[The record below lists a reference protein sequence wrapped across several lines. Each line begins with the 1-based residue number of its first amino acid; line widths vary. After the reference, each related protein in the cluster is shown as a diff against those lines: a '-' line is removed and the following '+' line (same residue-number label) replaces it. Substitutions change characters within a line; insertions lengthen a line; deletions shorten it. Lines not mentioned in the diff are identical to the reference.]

1 MAKPWDHAESVIAQK
16 FFKNQV
22 GGLFRKQILLRPDET
37 GLIERDGKITG
48 KFGPGKH
55 TVSNIFNRELTEI
68 ILVDQGIKSLRRDI
82 TGLWTRDDRKI
93 NSTVE
98 MRFRVASPDKLFAN
112 LMRDRN
118 VLTFEDLYSKISV
131 EFLAR
136 VITPEV
142 KKRKIDDLYGNR
154 EILERL
160 RESIEVD
167 LKKTLGLWGI
177 GLVSFSLIWN
187 FPPEYEKY
195 LESRGIRKQIT
206 EEKEAEHDEELRAAE
221 NEKEIERLKAGGE
234 LSKEA
239 MKAGLEREKL
249 KREFELEMGK
259 KETQEDMKEA
269 MEALKLKDIKD
280 GQKILRRAKKKK
292 LNLPDDE

>member
-1 MAKPWDHAESVIAQK
+1 MAKLWEHAESVIAQK

-22 GGLFRKQILLRPDET
+22 GGLFRKQILLKPDEV
-37 GLIERDGKITG
+37 GLVERDGRITG
-48 KFGPGKH
+48 KFGPGRH

-68 ILVDQGIKSLRRDI
+68 ILVDQGIKSLRRDLAD
-82 TGLWTRDDRKI
+82 LWTKDDRRI

-98 MRFRVASPDKLFAN
+98 LRFRVNNPDKLFAN

-118 VLTFEDLYSKISV
+118 VLGFEDLYNKISV

-142 KKRKIDDLYGNR
+142 KKRVIDELYGNR

-160 RESIEVD
+160 RESIEVE

-177 GLVSFSLIWN
+177 ELVSFSLVWE

-195 LESRGIRKQIT
+195 LESRGVRKQIA
-206 EEKEAEHDEELRAAE
+206 EEKEAEYGEALKAAE
-221 NEKEIERLKAGGE
+221 HEREIEKLKAGAG
-234 LSKEA
+234 LSREA
-239 MKAGLEREKL
+239 MKAGLERERL
-249 KREFELEMGK
+249 EREFELEMGK

-269 MEALKLKDIKD
+269 LEALKLKDIKD
-280 GQKILRRAKKKK
+280 REKILRRARKKK
-292 LNLPDDE
+292 LGLPDVE